1 MAILLEF
8 NYGKKLGLPG
18 YSSHNFGVSMKSEV
32 NDPEAIPE
40 EAERVYSIL
49 QQSVDRE
56 IANPGLIPSGN
67 GNAIQVQ
74 TNGNDPKTDPD
85 SWSCTIRQRGLIL
98 SILERNDLNAEVV
111 EDLADDLC
119 GKPMSDLNKGQ
130 VSAVITEVLDRWG
143 RRKSTDDG
151 RAPVNHRQRQQLQGK
166 EIIQ

>member
-8 NYGKKLGLPG
+8 NYGKKLGLPNF
-18 YSSHNFGVSMKSEV
+18 SSHNFGVSMKAEV

-56 IANPGLIPSGN
+56 IVNPGFVPSGN
-67 GNAIQVQ
+67 GKAVQVQ
-74 TNGNDPKTDPD
+74 PNGNIAKTDPD
-85 SWSCTIRQRGLIL
+85 DWNCTVRQRGLIL
-98 SILERNDLNAEVV
+98 SILERNDLDPEVA

-130 VSAVITEVLDRWG
+130 VSAVITEILDRWG
-143 RRKSTDDG
+143 RHPKAIG
-151 RAPVNHRQRQQLQGK
+151 RTAGGRQ
-166 EIIQ
+166 

>member
-8 NYGKKLGLPG
+8 NYGKKLGLPNF
-18 YSSHNFGVSMKSEV
+18 SSHNFGVSMKAEV

-56 IANPGLIPSGN
+56 IANPGFVPSGN
-67 GNAIQVQ
+67 DKAMQVQ
-74 TNGNDPKTDPD
+74 TNGNNAKTDPD
-85 SWSCTIRQRGLIL
+85 DWNCTIRQRGLIL

-143 RRKSTDDG
+143 RHPKATDG
-151 RAPVNHRQRQQLQGK
+151 RAGRAS
-166 EIIQ
+166 